1 MFAEKNELLKIG
13 KLSFF
18 RTNLKLIR
26 LKVTEDII
34 YIVELAE
41 EMTLCIKD

>member
-1 MFAEKNELLKIG
+1 MFAKKYGLLKIG

-18 RTNLKLIR
+18 RMNLKLIH

-34 YIVELAE
+34 YIIELAQ
-41 EMTLCIKD
+41 EMTLCIKV